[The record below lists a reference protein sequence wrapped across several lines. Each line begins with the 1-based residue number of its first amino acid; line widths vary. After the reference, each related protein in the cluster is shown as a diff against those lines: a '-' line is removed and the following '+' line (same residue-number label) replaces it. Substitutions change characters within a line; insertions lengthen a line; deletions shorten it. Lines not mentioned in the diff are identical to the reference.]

1 MSPDKK
7 NYLVWALTGF
17 SGLIL
22 ISLIFLIIF
31 IFNLLVSSARNIN
44 FSFVSPPPPPKA
56 EEFVAPPPKISPYAT
71 DSGILKLRSDLQKL
85 RADIDSIDIFEP
97 QLSPP
102 NIDLNI
108 NIKSQWFRS

>member
-7 NYLVWALTGF
+7 NYFVWILAGI

-22 ISLIFLIIF
+22 ITLITLIVLGANYF
-31 IFNLLVSSARNIN
+31 VSSAKNIN
-44 FSFVSPPPPPKA
+44 FSFTSPPAPPKA

-85 RADIDSIDIFEP
+85 RADIDSVDIFEP
-97 QLSPP
+97 QLSSP

-108 NIKSQWFRS
+108 SIKSQ

>member
-7 NYLVWALTGF
+7 NYFVWILAGI

-22 ISLIFLIIF
+22 ITLITLIVLGAKLLIS
-31 IFNLLVSSARNIN
+31 NLPV
-44 FSFVSPPPPPKA
+44 FVPTPPPAPKI
-56 EEFVAPPPKISPYAT
+56 EEFVPPPPKISPYAT

-85 RADIDSIDIFEP
+85 RSDIDSIDIFEP
-97 QLSPP
+97 QLSSP

-108 NIKSQWFRS
+108 NIKPQ

>member
-7 NYLVWALTGF
+7 NYFVWILAGL

-22 ISLIFLIIF
+22 VSLIILIIF
-31 IFNLLVSSARNIN
+31 GFRVLVSSAKNIN
-44 FSFVSPPPPPKA
+44 FNFNSSPPPPKA

-85 RADIDSIDIFEP
+85 RSDIDSVDIFEP

-108 NIKSQWFRS
+108 NIKPQ

>member
-7 NYLVWALTGF
+7 NYLVWALAGIAGVT
-17 SGLIL
+17 LITLIIL
-22 ISLIFLIIF
+22 IVLGAKLLIS
-31 IFNLLVSSARNIN
+31 NLPV
-44 FSFVSPPPPPKA
+44 FVSTPAPVTKI

-85 RADIDSIDIFEP
+85 RSDIDSIDIFEP
-97 QLSPP
+97 QLSSP

-108 NIKSQWFRS
+108 SIKPQ